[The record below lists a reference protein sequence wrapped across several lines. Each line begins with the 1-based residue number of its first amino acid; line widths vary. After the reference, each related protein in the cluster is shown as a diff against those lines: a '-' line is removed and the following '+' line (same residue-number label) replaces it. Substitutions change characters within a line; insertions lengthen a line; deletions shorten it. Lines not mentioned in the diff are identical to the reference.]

1 MSDVVDVNAL
11 KVGMY
16 VHLDLSWM
24 SHPFPRSSFRIEK
37 AEQIATIRELGLKQL
52 RWEPARSVL
61 VAEPQQPQA
70 DKGAP
75 EAHQHARQP
84 EGRVAAVES
93 ANDSEANAPTTGEPT
108 IGGHG
113 DPAAALAEARRAT
126 LARQR
131 QVAAECE
138 AQYAEA
144 GQAWREAHDRVRAD
158 PHGAK
163 RDTEALSQALMD
175 KMLSH
180 DDLCIRTL
188 NMAAGDRST
197 AHAMNVA
204 VIAMLLGRML
214 GMPPAEVAEMGT
226 GALMHDV
233 GKMDLP
239 ERLWQ
244 ADEQLGSAE
253 RAMYAGHVEQGLRHA
268 RRMGLSTT
276 ATQVIGQHHEF
287 ADGSGFPAKLQG
299 DSIALSARIV
309 SLVNQFDK
317 LCNPP
322 SLTSAVTPHEAISS
336 LFAHHRRKYDVT
348 VLNVFIR
355 MMGVYPA
362 GSVVQLTDD
371 RFGLVV
377 SVSAAR
383 PLKPLVLTFDPTV
396 PNDEA
401 LHLDLQRVPNLGI
414 RRSLRA
420 AQLPSAAR
428 DYLAPKPRM
437 AYFFEPGVV
446 PELEP
451 LAA

>member
-37 AEQIATIRELGLKQL
+37 PEQIATIRELGLKQL
-52 RWEPARSVL
+52 RWEPARSIL
-61 VAEPQQPQA
+61 ADEPLPPQGA
-70 DKGAP
+70 NEAP
-75 EAHQHARQP
+75 EAGLHTAQP
-84 EGRVAAVES
+84 AGPLAAVES
-93 ANDSEANAPTTGEPT
+93 ANDFSANTRPADE
-108 IGGHG
+108 HS
-113 DPAAALAEARRAT
+113 DPDAALAEARRAT

-144 GQAWREAHDRVRAD
+144 GQAWREAYDRVRAD

-287 ADGSGFPAKLQG
+287 ADGSGFPFKLQG

>member
-11 KVGMY
+11 KVGMF

-52 RWEPARSVL
+52 RWDPARSV
-61 VAEPQQPQA
+61 VATEPPLPQPA
-70 DKGAP
+70 DEIAGEHPHTARPAAP
-75 EAHQHARQP
+75 P
-84 EGRVAAVES
+84 LAVFES
-93 ANDSEANAPTTGEPT
+93 ANDSSAIGPRTGER
-108 IGGHG
+108 G
-113 DPAAALAEARRAT
+113 DPGAAQAQARRAALAN
-126 LARQR
+126 QR
-131 QVAAECE
+131 QVAAQCE

-144 GQAWREAHDRVRAD
+144 SQAWRGAYDRVRAD

-204 VIAMLLGRML
+204 VVSMLLGRML

-233 GKMDLP
+233 GKLDLP

-268 RRMGLSTT
+268 RRMGLGSM

-287 ADGSGFPAKLQG
+287 ADGSGFPSKLQG
-299 DSIALSARIV
+299 DSIALSARVV

-322 SLTSAVTPHEAISS
+322 SLSAASTPHEAIAS
-336 LFAHHRRKYDVT
+336 LFAHHRRKYDAT

-383 PLKPLVLTFDPTV
+383 PLKPVILTFDPKV
-396 PNDEA
+396 PSDEA

-437 AYFFEPGVV
+437 AYFFEPGAV